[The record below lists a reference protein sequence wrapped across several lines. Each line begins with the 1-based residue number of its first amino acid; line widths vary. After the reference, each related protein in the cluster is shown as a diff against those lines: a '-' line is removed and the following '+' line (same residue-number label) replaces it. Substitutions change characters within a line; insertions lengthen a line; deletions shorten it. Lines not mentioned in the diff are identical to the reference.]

1 MVFVERNHFVQLAVR
16 KASTTESPKIQDLK
30 RNGKGQALRAR
41 FLRFGG
47 GVLFISFAY
56 CFGESPISGYF
67 CVFFLIVYKAQIFR
81 DNLVAKDRKSVV

>member
-67 CVFFLIVYKAQIFR
+67 CVFF
-81 DNLVAKDRKSVV
+81 